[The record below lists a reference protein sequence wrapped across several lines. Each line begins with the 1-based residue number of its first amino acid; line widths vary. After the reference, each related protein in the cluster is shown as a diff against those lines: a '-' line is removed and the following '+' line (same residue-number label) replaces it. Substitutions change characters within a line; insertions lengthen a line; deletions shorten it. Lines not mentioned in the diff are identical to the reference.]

1 MVLRRYI
8 PILIVGF
15 FGSFTLFGWFINN
28 ETVEAF
34 INDDATQ
41 WYDIIASFAI
51 FLGALNFLKLQFLK
65 VLKRQS
71 GWQYSVVAIVSFFA
85 VFIIGFFMRGAFIV
99 DIPATDVQETYF
111 TQKSAEEAIVQLKDS
126 GVDATITPAPWGA
139 HIQTEGGLF
148 KWMFDNVFTPLSAT
162 MFALLA
168 FYVASAS
175 YRAFRARNF
184 EATLLLLAGI
194 IIMIGRVPAGGLISS
209 WMIMYMLVLVLGII
223 VNTYFR
229 HRQIVFGV
237 VALGLNFG
245 YNRITISTAG
255 IVPKINQFIED
266 QKKYNLAISLNASND
281 KIRNEIMPINEKW
294 PISEL
299 LKISKKFNKSK
310 KNKITFEYVLID
322 SVNDSESDA
331 IQLCELLKNSHC
343 KLNIIPFNY
352 IGNQYK
358 RPSEDKINNF
368 IDIVH
373 KNHQGF
379 RILVRWS
386 KGIDI
391 NAGCGQLSTK
401 EI

>member
-51 FLGALNFLKLQFLK
+51 FLGALNLLKLQFLK

-237 VALGLNFG
+237 VALGLLGVTLLGSSMGWPIDQPSVF
-245 YNRITISTAG
+245 YLPDLQEWIYS
-255 IVPKINQFIED
+255 VP
-266 QKKYNLAISLNASND
+266 NLAGARAIMIGIGLGIIVTSLRY
-281 KIRNEIMPINEKW
+281 IFGLEK
-294 PISEL
+294 S
-299 LKISKKFNKSK
+299 
-310 KNKITFEYVLID
+310 
-322 SVNDSESDA
+322 
-331 IQLCELLKNSHC
+331 
-343 KLNIIPFNY
+343 Y
-352 IGNQYK
+352 IGDQ
-358 RPSEDKINNF
+358 
-368 IDIVH
+368 
-373 KNHQGF
+373 
-379 RILVRWS
+379 
-386 KGIDI
+386 
-391 NAGCGQLSTK
+391 
-401 EI
+401 

>member
-1 MVLRRYI
+1 MILRRYI

-51 FLGALNFLKLQFLK
+51 FLGALNLFKLQFLK

-99 DIPATDVQETYF
+99 YIPATDIQDTYF

-237 VALGLNFG
+237 VALGLLGVTLLGSSMGWPIDQPSVF
-245 YNRITISTAG
+245 YLPDLQEWIYS
-255 IVPKINQFIED
+255 VP
-266 QKKYNLAISLNASND
+266 NLAGARAIMIGIGLGIIVTSLRY
-281 KIRNEIMPINEKW
+281 IFGLEK
-294 PISEL
+294 S
-299 LKISKKFNKSK
+299 
-310 KNKITFEYVLID
+310 
-322 SVNDSESDA
+322 
-331 IQLCELLKNSHC
+331 
-343 KLNIIPFNY
+343 Y
-352 IGNQYK
+352 IGDQ
-358 RPSEDKINNF
+358 
-368 IDIVH
+368 
-373 KNHQGF
+373 
-379 RILVRWS
+379 
-386 KGIDI
+386 
-391 NAGCGQLSTK
+391 
-401 EI
+401 

>member
-1 MVLRRYI
+1 MILRRYI

-51 FLGALNFLKLQFLK
+51 FLGALNLLKLQFLK

-237 VALGLNFG
+237 VALGLLGVTLLGSSMGWPIDQPSVF
-245 YNRITISTAG
+245 YLPDLQEWIYS
-255 IVPKINQFIED
+255 VP
-266 QKKYNLAISLNASND
+266 NLAGARAIMIGIGLGIIVTSLRY
-281 KIRNEIMPINEKW
+281 IFGLEK
-294 PISEL
+294 S
-299 LKISKKFNKSK
+299 
-310 KNKITFEYVLID
+310 
-322 SVNDSESDA
+322 
-331 IQLCELLKNSHC
+331 
-343 KLNIIPFNY
+343 Y
-352 IGNQYK
+352 IGDQ
-358 RPSEDKINNF
+358 
-368 IDIVH
+368 
-373 KNHQGF
+373 
-379 RILVRWS
+379 
-386 KGIDI
+386 
-391 NAGCGQLSTK
+391 
-401 EI
+401 

>member
-1 MVLRRYI
+1 MILRRYI

-51 FLGALNFLKLQFLK
+51 FLGALNLLKLQFLK

-209 WMIMYMLVLVLGII
+209 WMIMYMLVLVIGII

-237 VALGLNFG
+237 VALGLLGVTLLGSSMGWPIDQPSVF
-245 YNRITISTAG
+245 YLPDLQEWIYS
-255 IVPKINQFIED
+255 VP
-266 QKKYNLAISLNASND
+266 NLAGARAIMIGIGLGIIVTSLRY
-281 KIRNEIMPINEKW
+281 IFGLEK
-294 PISEL
+294 S
-299 LKISKKFNKSK
+299 
-310 KNKITFEYVLID
+310 
-322 SVNDSESDA
+322 
-331 IQLCELLKNSHC
+331 
-343 KLNIIPFNY
+343 Y
-352 IGNQYK
+352 IGDQ
-358 RPSEDKINNF
+358 
-368 IDIVH
+368 
-373 KNHQGF
+373 
-379 RILVRWS
+379 
-386 KGIDI
+386 
-391 NAGCGQLSTK
+391 
-401 EI
+401 

>member
-1 MVLRRYI
+1 MILRRYI

-51 FLGALNFLKLQFLK
+51 FLGALNLLKLQFLK

-209 WMIMYMLVLVLGII
+209 WMIMYMLVLVIGII

-237 VALGLNFG
+237 VALGLLGVTLLGSSMGWPVDQPSVF
-245 YNRITISTAG
+245 YLPDLQEWIYS
-255 IVPKINQFIED
+255 VP
-266 QKKYNLAISLNASND
+266 NLAGARAIMIGIGLGIIVTSLRY
-281 KIRNEIMPINEKW
+281 IFGLEK
-294 PISEL
+294 S
-299 LKISKKFNKSK
+299 
-310 KNKITFEYVLID
+310 
-322 SVNDSESDA
+322 
-331 IQLCELLKNSHC
+331 
-343 KLNIIPFNY
+343 Y
-352 IGNQYK
+352 IGDQ
-358 RPSEDKINNF
+358 
-368 IDIVH
+368 
-373 KNHQGF
+373 
-379 RILVRWS
+379 
-386 KGIDI
+386 
-391 NAGCGQLSTK
+391 
-401 EI
+401 

>member
-51 FLGALNFLKLQFLK
+51 FLGALNLLKLQFLK

-99 DIPATDVQETYF
+99 YIPATDIQETYF
-111 TQKSAEEAIVQLKDS
+111 TQKSAEQALVQLYDS
-126 GVDATITPAPWGA
+126 GIINDIEEDAAIIPAPWGA

-184 EATLLLLAGI
+184 EATLLLLSGI
-194 IIMIGRVPAGGLISS
+194 IIMI
-209 WMIMYMLVLVLGII
+209 
-223 VNTYFR
+223 
-229 HRQIVFGV
+229 
-237 VALGLNFG
+237 
-245 YNRITISTAG
+245 
-255 IVPKINQFIED
+255 
-266 QKKYNLAISLNASND
+266 
-281 KIRNEIMPINEKW
+281 
-294 PISEL
+294 
-299 LKISKKFNKSK
+299 
-310 KNKITFEYVLID
+310 
-322 SVNDSESDA
+322 
-331 IQLCELLKNSHC
+331 
-343 KLNIIPFNY
+343 
-352 IGNQYK
+352 
-358 RPSEDKINNF
+358 
-368 IDIVH
+368 
-373 KNHQGF
+373 
-379 RILVRWS
+379 
-386 KGIDI
+386 
-391 NAGCGQLSTK
+391 
-401 EI
+401 